1 MSDATTFTLTKLTAI
16 LSHVLMG
23 EPGFQ
28 VTLET
33 KLDEDLDI
41 DSLDRTE
48 LVMSVEEEWGIDLP
62 DEDAEKLKTVGD
74 LVKYIDEAVNAG

>member
-1 MSDATTFTLTKLTAI
+1 MSDTTTTLTKLTAI

-33 KLDEDLDI
+33 RLSEDLDV

-48 LVMSVEEEWGIDLP
+48 LVMAVEEEWGVDLP
-62 DEDAEKLKTVGD
+62 DEDADKLKTVGD
-74 LVKYIDEAVNAG
+74 LVKYIDEAVDAG